1 MHPLHDI
8 ALPDRIEQYFPVVI
22 EIPKG
27 SKLKY
32 EIDKRTGLLMLDRV
46 LYSAVHYPAS
56 YGFIPQTHA
65 GDGDPLDVLL
75 LMQEPVFPLTIV
87 RARAV
92 GGIAMRDD
100 KGVDDKIIAVA
111 IDDPAVAHYQDG
123 KDLPPHFLVDPAV
136 GEAPERLA
144 RYEALLTADERARQ
158 ARFVFA
164 RDRQAFAVTRALVRA
179 ALSRFAPV
187 APADWRFVAD
197 GHGRPT
203 VCGPAG
209 IAAPAFSV
217 SHTAGLIACLVTGEV
232 RAAVDVE
239 QLRIVDDALAIAGR
253 NFAADETQALR
264 ACDGEQRRDLFLAL
278 WTLKEAYLKALG
290 RGLSLPLDRAAFALA
305 GRAIA
310 ARLQPALAQDAT
322 AGPSPA
328 PWHFQLWRPLSTHW
342 LALARAAPADGE
354 PPPPPRFV
362 RLTPLET
369 EEPAAPSLFASG
381 VTG

>member
-123 KDLPPHFLVDPAV
+123 KDLPPHFLVELRHFFEEYKVLEGKMSEVDELY
-136 GEAPERLA
+136 GRDH
-144 RYEALLTADERARQ
+144 ALE
-158 ARFVFA
+158 VI
-164 RDRQAFAVTRALVRA
+164 RA
-179 ALSRFAPV
+179 A
-187 APADWRFVAD
+187 
-197 GHGRPT
+197 
-203 VCGPAG
+203 
-209 IAAPAFSV
+209 
-217 SHTAGLIACLVTGEV
+217 
-232 RAAVDVE
+232 
-239 QLRIVDDALAIAGR
+239 
-253 NFAADETQALR
+253 
-264 ACDGEQRRDLFLAL
+264 
-278 WTLKEAYLKALG
+278 
-290 RGLSLPLDRAAFALA
+290 
-305 GRAIA
+305 
-310 ARLQPALAQDAT
+310 AQ
-322 AGPSPA
+322 GY
-328 PWHFQLWRPLSTHW
+328 R
-342 LALARAAPADGE
+342 ARAAWDKP
-354 PPPPPRFV
+354 
-362 RLTPLET
+362 
-369 EEPAAPSLFASG
+369 
-381 VTG
+381 